1 MYIVILCSLI
11 ALLLTFLETKGKM
24 NGGMK
29 LGIILTAFLGA
40 IHYDYGN
47 DYMPYYEVFK
57 QVTSYPFDID
67 AILAKEYY
75 RDPGW
80 VILCFL
86 FKPIGGFFMMVA
98 TLNIIQNYI
107 VYKFIKKYV
116 DRKWWTM
123 AVFIYLFNTSMYLLS
138 FSMMR
143 QFFVMTIFLGMWYF
157 IKERKWWVALFT
169 FYLCSFVHSSALI
182 LLPFAFW
189 GFISVKNGKIIGLCY
204 FVVLLMLWF
213 FQNILNNI
221 FLYTIAMNETF
232 FDYANTYGNGNN
244 KGLHLGL
251 GFIANMIPF
260 VLSIFFISS
269 EKQYSIQT
277 KQLVALGAII
287 YLITPFSQII
297 PMVSRIAM
305 YFSIYCLGS
314 TPLIYSNIKRKEIRT
329 GLLSIYI
336 LLILYD
342 YFKFYN
348 NEIWMEKY
356 SHFNTIFSQIG

>member
-1 MYIVILCSLI
+1 MYIVLLCSLI
-11 ALLLTFLETKGKM
+11 ALLLTHLETKGKM

-29 LGIILTAFLGA
+29 WGVILTAFLGV

-98 TLNIIQNYI
+98 TLNVIQNCI

-123 AVFIYLFNTSMYLLS
+123 AVFIYLFVTSYYLME

-143 QFFVMTIFLGMWYF
+143 QIFVVIMFLGMWPY
-157 IKERKWWVALFT
+157 IIERKWWIPLIVI
-169 FYLCSFVHSSALI
+169 YLCSFVHGSALV

-189 GFISVKNGKIIGLCY
+189 GFIPMDNAKYVGVCY
-204 FVVLLMLWF
+204 AIVLMLLWLF
-213 FQNILNNI
+213 GDTLNTIFQ
-221 FLYTIAMNETF
+221 FAMTMDDEFSEYADRYENAET
-232 FDYANTYGNGNN
+232 
-244 KGLHLGL
+244 GLKL
-251 GFIANMIPF
+251 GFGFIINMIPF
-260 VLSIFFISS
+260 VLSVIFLLSKNRIYTTK
-269 EKQYSIQT
+269 EKS
-277 KQLVALGAII
+277 LVALGAIAF
-287 YLITPFSQII
+287 LIIPFGQII
-297 PMVSRIAM
+297 RLVSRIST
-305 YFSIYCLGS
+305 YFGIFSIAAL
-314 TPLIYSNIKRKEIRT
+314 PLIYGNIKNKMVRFGFVT
-329 GLLSIYI
+329 LYV
-336 LLILYD
+336 LITIYD
-342 YFKFYN
+342 YWLFF
-348 NEIWMEKY
+348 NEGAFVKSY
-356 SHFNTIFSQIG
+356 STFHTIFSQL